1 MKKIILGCL
10 IAISVA
16 SITPVAVHASV
27 DPKTKKE
34 VVVTAA
40 QAERSKVIT
49 ARLYE
54 IKAMDK
60 STMSSSEK
68 KALRK
73 EVKAMKKE
81 ANSGNGG
88 IYISVGAAIIIILL
102 LILIL

>member
-1 MKKIILGCL
+1 MKRIIVGCIL
-10 IAISVA
+10 AISIA
-16 SITPVAVHASV
+16 TITTV
-27 DPKTKKE
+27 DLNATSNNRIKNE
-34 VVVTAA
+34 VPVTAA
-40 QAERSKVIT
+40 QAERAKVIT

-60 STMSSSEK
+60 SSMSTSEK

-81 ANSGNGG
+81 MNSGNGG
-88 IYISVGAAIIIILL
+88 IYISVGAVIIIILL